1 MKYGLEN
8 HTVMAIQ
15 GVFKAFVK
23 IDKVILYGSRALN
36 SYREGSDIDL
46 TIKGID
52 ISIQY
57 LQQIELDLEELMLPY
72 QIDLSIFN
80 HIANKNLIDHIQRVG
95 IEFYTK
101 E

>member
-8 HTVMAIQ
+8 HTVTAIQ
-15 GVFKAFVK
+15 GAFKAFIK

-36 SYREGSDIDL
+36 SYRNGSDIDL
-46 TIKGID
+46 TIIGID

-57 LQQIELDLEELMLPY
+57 LQQIELELEELMLPY

-80 HIANKNLIDHIQRVG
+80 HIGNKNLIEHIQRVG